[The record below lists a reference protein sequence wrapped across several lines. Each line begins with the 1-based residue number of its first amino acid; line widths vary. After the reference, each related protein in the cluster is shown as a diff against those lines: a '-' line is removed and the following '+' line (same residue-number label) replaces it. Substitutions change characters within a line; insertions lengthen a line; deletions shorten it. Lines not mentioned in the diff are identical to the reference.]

1 MFQVL
6 TVRAPLFLLKKN
18 PNNTFRHTC
27 LYLLARKVCVPV
39 VYFFFQMVVMNEL
52 CHTTQVRTLEGRG
65 GVPVNGQ
72 KSRQGIGIEM
82 I

>member
-1 MFQVL
+1 MSLSFS
-6 TVRAPLFLLKKN
+6 LKSMW
-18 PNNTFRHTC
+18 
-27 LYLLARKVCVPV
+27 VPV

-82 I
+82 IWWANKVRYTEISFDILR